1 MESQAVRLNEIDEG
15 RAANCFAR
23 SLSETTAKGRYAVTL
38 LAVCAVAFLGVT
50 LVLVVAGR
58 SLVWDTDG
66 RLLYYPF
73 MVGEGEWLRGVL
85 SSALSGEI
93 SIPVYSFDIGFGADW
108 LITASGNSNEPL
120 NLLAALCPRELSEYL
135 YGGLVFLRFYLAA
148 LTFSL
153 YCFSRGRDK
162 GSTLCGSLCYVLC
175 GFVLFWGVLRHP
187 NFIDFAVLLPLIF
200 MGADRLF
207 VRKNPLLL
215 ILSMAAFFVYSI
227 YFAYMACIFLFFYC
241 FVGYFSYPRRRSL
254 KDFLFLAVKVI
265 ACLLASFLLVGF
277 STVPM
282 FLTLASMG
290 RVGVERDLALFQSG
304 DFYASL
310 GSVMLGNHTAQTA
323 IVIGAVPV
331 IALLALSICG
341 RLLPKGDKRAWGSGI
356 ILCLVGLLLSVVGS
370 MMNGF
375 GYSTDR
381 WALIFGFCAAYVVVL
396 ITPVLPQFGRK
407 EWVRLCL
414 LVATFALWGLFY
426 GASAG
431 TLLSYAVVVML
442 LVVFSALLIWASFR
456 RKAMRQ
462 GLAEERQA
470 FPRLLKTRALPV
482 FLAVAVVLNATA
494 YVGIFMSP
502 LGSSYYKEFIRA
514 GHVAGARDQLDLSDA
529 VAVMDDSY
537 RVDRPDTTYGRNG
550 SYVHGYKGMDFY
562 SSFYN
567 QAVDD
572 FRQSLG
578 LADDVKSTMFDGV
591 QQRRALEALLG
602 ARYYIAS
609 GEAERLVPECY
620 ERVMSLGEAHNGLT
634 YSLFETDEVLPVAF
648 VYDATVSQQEYDSL
662 SLVERQEAMT
672 KALVLAGGS
681 DSNEPLQ
688 LETLDLPL
696 GIDAQNGAI
705 AQEGRIVVTEKGGS
719 ITFGMRGIPD
729 AESYLCFEGLSYAPT
744 SIAAAD
750 WMAEAPERSLL
761 EYEDGWSSDGPPSA
775 WITTSSALGGYSFEI
790 VTSDSAKY
798 AGKED
803 WAVNLGAAREPLDS
817 VTVSFGAV
825 GVYAFDELYA
835 CAQPLAS
842 VRENVA
848 ELQKGS
854 TASIEFGINSFDIH
868 VDAEQ
873 EVSGG
878 GKEGDSRYVFV
889 SIPYSSGW
897 SATMDGNPI
906 EIQKANIGFM
916 AVEVDGAEHDVYFS
930 YVTPGLLFGALC
942 SGIGLVAIVAF
953 ELLWFRSGRRKR
965 RSADKE

>member
-1 MESQAVRLNEIDEG
+1 MA
-15 RAANCFAR
+15 
-23 SLSETTAKGRYAVTL
+23 L

-50 LVLVVAGR
+50 LVLAVAGR

-73 MVGEGEWLRGVL
+73 MVGEGEWLRGIL
-85 SSALSGEI
+85 SSALSGEL

-120 NLLAALCPRELSEYL
+120 NLLAALCPRELSEFF

-148 LTFSL
+148 LTFSF

-187 NFIDFAVLLPLIF
+187 NFVDFAVLLPLIF

-215 ILSMAAFFVYSI
+215 ILSMAAVFVYSI

-290 RVGVERDLALFQSG
+290 RVGVERDLAIFQSG

-331 IALLALSICG
+331 IALLALSVCG
-341 RLLPKGDKRAWGSGI
+341 RPLPKSDRHAWGCGM

-370 MMNGF
+370 VMNGF

-396 ITPVLPQFGRK
+396 ITPVLPHFGRK

-426 GASAG
+426 GVSAG
-431 TLLSYAVVVML
+431 TLLSYAVVAML

-462 GLAEERQA
+462 DLAEDHQA
-470 FPRLLKTRALPV
+470 FPRLLKTQALPV
-482 FLAVAVVLNATA
+482 FLAAAVVLNATA
-494 YVGIFMSP
+494 CVGIFMSP

-514 GHVAGARDQLDLSDA
+514 GHVAGTREQLDLSDT
-529 VAVMDDSY
+529 VAAMDDSY

-609 GEAERLVPECY
+609 GEAERLVPESY

-634 YSLFETDEVLPVAF
+634 YSLFETDEVLPIAF
-648 VYDATVSQQEYDSL
+648 VYDTTVSQQEYDSL
-662 SLVERQEAMT
+662 SLVERQEAIT
-672 KALVLAGGS
+672 KALVLAGVS
-681 DSNEPLQ
+681 DSDEPLQ
-688 LETLDLPL
+688 LDTVNLPL
-696 GIDAQNGAI
+696 DIDAQNGAI
-705 AQEGRIVVTEKGGS
+705 VQEGCVVVTEKGGS
-719 ITFGMRGIPD
+719 ITFSMRDIPD

-744 SIAAAD
+744 STAAAN

-761 EYEDGWSSDGPPSA
+761 EYEDGRSSDGPSST
-775 WITTSSALGGYSFEI
+775 WITVSSALGAYSFEI
-790 VTSDSAKY
+790 VTSTSAKY
-798 AGKED
+798 AGKEN
-803 WAVNLGAAREPLDS
+803 WAVNLGAAREPLGG

-825 GVYAFDELYA
+825 GKYKFDELYA

-842 VRENVA
+842 VRESVA
-848 ELQKGS
+848 ELQKGN

-868 VDAEQ
+868 IDAEQ
-873 EVSGG
+873 ETSGYG
-878 GKEGDSRYVFV
+878 EEGDSRYVFV

-906 EIQKANIGFM
+906 EIQKANVGFM
-916 AVEVDGAEHDVYFS
+916 AVEVDGAVHDVHFS

-942 SGIGLVAIVAF
+942 SGIGLVAIVTF
-953 ELLWFRSGRRKR
+953 EFSWFRSRRQR
-965 RSADKE
+965 RRNADKEKEPDQ